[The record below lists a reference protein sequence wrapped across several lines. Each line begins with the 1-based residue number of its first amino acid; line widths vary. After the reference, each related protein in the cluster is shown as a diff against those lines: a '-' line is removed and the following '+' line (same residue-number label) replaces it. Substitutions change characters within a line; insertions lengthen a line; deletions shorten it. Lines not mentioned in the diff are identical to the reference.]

1 MAAEES
7 QRRLVTDAIS
17 TPKGY
22 HQITTLTSAVPLQ
35 AKNAR
40 FALIQ
45 AVGQNVRWR
54 DDGTDP
60 TSSVGMILF
69 AGQTLPYYGD
79 LKAIRLI
86 ETAASAELNVSVYY

>member
-7 QRRLVTDAIS
+7 QRRLVTDSVS

-22 HQITTLTSAVPLQ
+22 HQITNLTTAVPIH

-45 AVGQNVRWR
+45 AVEQNVRWR

-60 TSSVGMILF
+60 TDSVGMILF

-79 LKAIRLI
+79 LKAIRFI
-86 ETAASAELNVSVYY
+86 EVAQSAELNVSVYY